1 MLTFITEIK
10 QRSGI
15 SSLNKTDKQMTNS
28 NDTQTLLDAS
38 IVKESAKAYLV
49 NVTVDSH
56 LGLKGWNLWFP
67 KSRSNWDGKKF
78 TVESWLIS
86 AKSEDLPEWAW
97 EIMTVSASS
106 QNDVPTNDVDVKDI
120 DVPNI
125 PEGVDDEAQ
134 DDTFIEALDKFN
146 EATDNEFYD
155 EEFFEDG
162 WIEEVQETKQTI
174 EDFIESSKNWNESS
188 KPQTGALNGLNYVY
202 FAKAQANKGDQR
214 QELSIIDFGSKRI
227 CINADVTC
235 F

>member
-1 MLTFITEIK
+1 
-10 QRSGI
+10 
-15 SSLNKTDKQMTNS
+15 MTNS

-49 NVTVDSH
+49 NVTVDSS

-106 QNDVPTNDVDVKDI
+106 QNEEAQEAQEAQEAN
-120 DVPNI
+120 
-125 PEGVDDEAQ
+125 DEAQ

-155 EEFFEDG
+155 EEFFENG

-174 EDFIESSKNWNESS
+174 EDFIKSSKNWNESS
-188 KPQTGALNGLNYVY
+188 KPQTGTLNGLNYVY

-214 QELSIIDFGSKRI
+214 QELSIVDFGSKRI
-227 CINADVTC
+227 CINADVTY

>member
-1 MLTFITEIK
+1 
-10 QRSGI
+10 
-15 SSLNKTDKQMTNS
+15 MTNS

-56 LGLKGWNLWFP
+56 VGLKGWNLWFP

-78 TVESWLIS
+78 TAESWLIE
-86 AKSEDLPEWAW
+86 AKSKDLPEWAW
-97 EIMTVSASS
+97 AIVTESKIEEVEEVEK
-106 QNDVPTNDVDVKDI
+106 NDSTYT
-120 DVPNI
+120 
-125 PEGVDDEAQ
+125 ESLE
-134 DDTFIEALDKFN
+134 KFN

-155 EEFFEDG
+155 EKFFENG
-162 WIEEVQETKQTI
+162 WIEEVEETKQTI

-188 KPQTGALNGLNYVY
+188 KPQTGTLNGLNYVY
-202 FAKAQANKGDQR
+202 FAKAQVNKGDQR

-227 CINADVTC
+227 CINADVTY

>member
-1 MLTFITEIK
+1 
-10 QRSGI
+10 
-15 SSLNKTDKQMTNS
+15 MTNS

-49 NVTVDSH
+49 NVTVDSE

-106 QNDVPTNDVDVKDI
+106 QN
-120 DVPNI
+120 
-125 PEGVDDEAQ
+125 EEAQEAQ

-155 EEFFEDG
+155 EEFFENG

-188 KPQTGALNGLNYVY
+188 KPQTGTLNGLSYVY
-202 FAKAQANKGDQR
+202 FAKA
-214 QELSIIDFGSKRI
+214 
-227 CINADVTC
+227 
-235 F
+235 

>member
-1 MLTFITEIK
+1 
-10 QRSGI
+10 
-15 SSLNKTDKQMTNS
+15 MTNS

-49 NVTVDSH
+49 TVTVDSH
-56 LGLKGWNLWFP
+56 VGLKGWNLWFP

-106 QNDVPTNDVDVKDI
+106 SQN
-120 DVPNI
+120 
-125 PEGVDDEAQ
+125 EEAQ

-155 EEFFEDG
+155 EEFFENG

-188 KPQTGALNGLNYVY
+188 KPQTGTLNGLNYVY

-227 CINADVTC
+227 CINADVTY

>member
-1 MLTFITEIK
+1 MIFLFAFLKKVSYLFITETK
-10 QRSGI
+10 QQRSGI
-15 SSLNKTDKQMTNS
+15 SCLTKTDKQMTNS

-56 LGLKGWNLWFP
+56 VGLKGWNLWFP

-106 QNDVPTNDVDVKDI
+106 QNEEAQEAN
-120 DVPNI
+120 
-125 PEGVDDEAQ
+125 DEAQ

-155 EEFFEDG
+155 EEFFENG

-174 EDFIESSKNWNESS
+174 ENFIESSKNWNESS
-188 KPQTGALNGLNYVY
+188 KPQTGTLNGLNYVY
-202 FAKAQANKGDQR
+202 FAKAQPNKGDQR
-214 QELSIIDFGSKRI
+214 QELSIIDFNSKRI

>member
-1 MLTFITEIK
+1 
-10 QRSGI
+10 
-15 SSLNKTDKQMTNS
+15 MTNS

-38 IVKESAKAYLV
+38 IIKESAKAYLV
-49 NVTVDSH
+49 NVTVDSS

-86 AKSEDLPEWAW
+86 AKSKDLPEWAW
-97 EIMTVSASS
+97 EIVTVSASS
-106 QNDVPTNDVDVKDI
+106 QNDEPQEAN
-120 DVPNI
+120 
-125 PEGVDDEAQ
+125 DEAQ
-134 DDTFIEALDKFN
+134 DGTFIEALDKFN

-155 EEFFEDG
+155 EEFFENG

-188 KPQTGALNGLNYVY
+188 KPQTGTLNGLNYVY
-202 FAKAQANKGDQR
+202 FAKAQPNKGDQR
-214 QELSIIDFGSKRI
+214 QELSIIDFNSKRI